1 MTDKKDEPWALRHAT
16 AIVVWG
22 VGLTILAGL
31 VAVFILPTIDR
42 VVGDFK
48 DGDLQRARADLRSS
62 GLALATGIA
71 AGTAGLLAWGRLELS
86 RSEHRLAE
94 QSQRNER
101 FASSVSL
108 LGNDDPAV
116 RTGALYAL
124 EGLARD
130 AHERQSVY
138 DVICAFA
145 RGRLLPF
152 EELEAISN
160 DAGEPAVG
168 DPLPVGS
175 PSDRRSEDYEVAI
188 TVALR
193 VPGSWE
199 VRLDLSGT
207 AIVDRVLPDLRH
219 VRFDRAELFRCT
231 SPSTGLSNVSFR
243 QAQLRECTISESAL
257 NECDFADS
265 LVDSCR
271 FLGARFERSQLAT
284 ARVTSCHF
292 EGCTT
297 DPASTWPNE
306 LLPAGVVQA

>member
-1 MTDKKDEPWALRHAT
+1 MTGRKEPWALRHAT
-16 AIVVWG
+16 TIVVLG
-22 VGLTILAGL
+22 VALTVVAGL

-42 VVGDFK
+42 VVGNFR

-101 FASSVSL
+101 FANAVAL

-130 AHERQSVY
+130 GHDRQSVY

-152 EELEAISN
+152 QELEAIAN
-160 DAGEPAVG
+160 DSGEPAVG
-168 DPLPVGS
+168 EPLTIGS

-193 VPGSWE
+193 VPATWD
-199 VRLDLSGT
+199 VQLDLSGT
-207 AIVDRVLPDLRH
+207 AIVDRSLPDLRG
-219 VRFDRAELFRCT
+219 VRFDRAELVRCT
-231 SPSTGLSNVSFR
+231 VPSTALSNVSLR
-243 QAQLRECTISESAL
+243 QAQLRDCTLSEASL
-257 NECDFADS
+257 TECDFGDS
-265 LVDSCR
+265 VVESCR
-271 FLGARFERSQLAT
+271 FLGARFERTQLAT
-284 ARVTSCHF
+284 ALVTLCHF

-297 DPASTWPNE
+297 DPASTWPND
-306 LLPAGVVQA
+306 LLPAGVAAR